1 MEQVVMVSR
10 SKQIRTDSH
19 SECIWNV
26 PMQLSHADG
35 NHPTPSRTPRQLVT
49 AKATAQ
55 AAHRDGS

>member
-1 MEQVVMVSR
+1 MVSR